1 MKRSVLTMAV
11 ATLLVVALAMTVEAQ
26 PGGRGGRGGPQGGR
40 GGQFG
45 GRGGMMMGGGMMGRG
60 GGGLL
65 RIAQNEAV
73 QKEIDALDDQ
83 VKAIDKAA
91 EELRGERPDM
101 SGFRDM
107 SEEDRTKF
115 FEKMR
120 KEAEERAEKGDKA
133 LAEILLPHQLD
144 RVKEIQIQQMGIN
157 ALVDDDVVA
166 KLKLGSKKAK
176 IEAAIQKNREGMR
189 EKMMAIFRDG
199 DRENMREKMEK
210 LREESE
216 AEVLA
221 LLSADEKKAFEK
233 MKGEPFEMPRPQ
245 FGGGRGGRGGPGGDR
260 GNRGGDRGGDRG
272 RPQRPG
278 GV

>member
-1 MKRSVLTMAV
+1 MKRSVLTMSV
-11 ATLLVVALAMTVEAQ
+11 ATLLVVALAMTAEAQ

-45 GRGGMMMGGGMMGRG
+45 GRGGMMFGGGMMGRG

-65 RIAQNEAV
+65 RLAQNEAV

-83 VKAIDKAA
+83 VEAIDKAA

-107 SEEDRTKF
+107 SEEERTKF

-120 KEAEERAEKGDKA
+120 KEAEERVAKGDKA
-133 LAEILLPHQLD
+133 LAEILLPHQIERL
-144 RVKEIQIQQMGIN
+144 EQINVQQMGLR
-157 ALVDDDVVA
+157 ALVDDDVAA
-166 KLKLGSKKAK
+166 KLSLGAKKAK
-176 IEAAIQKNREGMR
+176 IEEAMQKMGE
-189 EKMMAIFRDG
+189 EMMGLFRSG
-199 DRENMREKMEK
+199 DRENMREKAQE
-210 LREESE
+210 LREK
-216 AEVLA
+216 AEKEIMGM
-221 LLSADEKKAFEK
+221 LSADQKKAFEK

-245 FGGGRGGRGGPGGDR
+245 FGGRGGRGGPGGDR